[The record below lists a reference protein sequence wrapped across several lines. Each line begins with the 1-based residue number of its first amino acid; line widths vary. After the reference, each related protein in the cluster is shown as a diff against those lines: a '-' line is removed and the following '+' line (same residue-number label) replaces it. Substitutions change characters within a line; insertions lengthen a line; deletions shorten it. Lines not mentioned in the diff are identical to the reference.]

1 MSQIINPPMNQPM
14 NDLPNLL
21 EQHCEDIAKGTK
33 GLVIPT
39 IESYLN
45 MLPGWDVTLDYASIH
60 KTFAFKNYHQ
70 TVSFVNAV
78 SWVAHKEDHHPEICF
93 GYNQCKITLK
103 THSIKGIS
111 QNDMIMAAKINA
123 LMD

>member
-1 MSQIINPPMNQPM
+1 MS
-14 NDLPNLL
+14 DLPNLL
-21 EQHCEDIAKGTK
+21 NQRCQDITPSQKA
-33 GLVIPT
+33 LVIPT

-60 KTFAFKNYHQ
+60 KTFTFKNYHQ

-78 SWVAHKEDHHPEICF
+78 TWIAHKEDHHPEICF
-93 GYNQCKITLK
+93 GYNTCKISLK
-103 THSIKGIS
+103 THSIKGLS

-123 LMD
+123 LLD

>member
-1 MSQIINPPMNQPM
+1 MS
-14 NDLPNLL
+14 DLPNLL
-21 EQHCEDIAKGTK
+21 TQRCQPIEQGQK

-45 MLPGWDVTLDYASIH
+45 MLSGWDVTIDYSTIH
-60 KTFAFKNYHQ
+60 KSFNFKNYHQ

-78 SWVAHKEDHHPEICF
+78 SWIAHKEDHHPEICF
-93 GYNQCKITLK
+93 GYNSCKISLK
-103 THSIKGIS
+103 THSIKGLS

-123 LMD
+123 LLD